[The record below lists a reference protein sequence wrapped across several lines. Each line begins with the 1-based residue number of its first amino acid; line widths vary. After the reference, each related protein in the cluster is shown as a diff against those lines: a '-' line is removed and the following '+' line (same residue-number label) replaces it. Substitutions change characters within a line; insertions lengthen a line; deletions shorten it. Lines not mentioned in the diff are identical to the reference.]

1 MTDIPLFPLGTVLF
15 PSGRLP
21 LQIFERRYVD
31 MISKC
36 MREGAGFGVVWI
48 RRGSEVAE
56 ASVTN
61 LDLGDYGT
69 MATIVDWDQLPN
81 GLLGITI
88 EGAERF
94 HIEEVWREDS
104 GLNMARVDIEPSPD
118 VVEIPEEGRSMI
130 DVLAGLQR
138 HPEVRRLGL
147 NVDTGNAWNICHVL
161 TQLLPI
167 DNSVKYELLGITDIN
182 GYVDELDEL
191 LSELSG

>member
-94 HIEEVWREDS
+94 HIEKVWREDS

-147 NVDTGNAWNICHVL
+147 TVDTGNAWNICHVL

-182 GYVDELDEL
+182 VYVDELDEL

>member
-36 MREGAGFGVVWI
+36 MREGTGFGVVWI

-88 EGAERF
+88 EGTQRF
-94 HIEEVWREDS
+94 HFEEVWRED
-104 GLNMARVDIEPSPD
+104 
-118 VVEIPEEGRSMI
+118 
-130 DVLAGLQR
+130 
-138 HPEVRRLGL
+138 
-147 NVDTGNAWNICHVL
+147 
-161 TQLLPI
+161 
-167 DNSVKYELLGITDIN
+167 
-182 GYVDELDEL
+182 
-191 LSELSG
+191 

>member
-1 MTDIPLFPLGTVLF
+1 MIDIPLFPLGTVLF

-36 MREGAGFGVVWI
+36 MREGTGFGVVWI
-48 RRGSEVAE
+48 RRGTEVAE
-56 ASVTN
+56 ASVTH

-69 MATIVDWDQLPN
+69 MATIVDWDQLSN

-94 HIEEVWREDS
+94 HIDEVWREDS
-104 GLNMARVDIEPSPD
+104 GLNMARVDVEPRPD
-118 VVEIPEEGRSMI
+118 SVEIPEEGRSMI

-147 NVDTGNAWNICHVL
+147 TVDTGNAWNICHVL

-182 GYVDELDEL
+182 VYVDELDEL

>member
-1 MTDIPLFPLGTVLF
+1 LIDIPLFPLGTVLF

-36 MREGAGFGVVWI
+36 LREGTGFGVVWI
-48 RRGSEVAE
+48 RRGTEVAE

-69 MATIVDWDQLPN
+69 MATIVDWDQLSN

-94 HIEEVWREDS
+94 HIDEVWREDS
-104 GLNMARVDIEPSPD
+104 GLNMARVDVEPRPD
-118 VVEIPEEGRSMI
+118 SVEIPEDGRSMI

-138 HPEVRRLGL
+138 HQEVRRLGL
-147 NVDTGNAWNICHVL
+147 TVDTGNAWNICHVL

-182 GYVDELDEL
+182 VYVDELDEL

>member
-1 MTDIPLFPLGTVLF
+1 
-15 PSGRLP
+15 
-21 LQIFERRYVD
+21 RYVD

-36 MREGAGFGVVWI
+36 MREGSGFGVVWI

-88 EGAERF
+88 EGTQRF

-104 GLNMARVDIEPSPD
+104 GLNMARVDIEPSLD
-118 VVEIPEEGRSMI
+118 AVEIPEEGRSMI

-147 NVDTGNAWNICHVL
+147 TVDTGNAWNICHVL

-182 GYVDELDEL
+182 VYVDELDEL

>member
-94 HIEEVWREDS
+94 HIEKVWREDS

-147 NVDTGNAWNICHVL
+147 TVDTGNAWNICHAL

-182 GYVDELDEL
+182 VYVDELDEL
-191 LSELSG
+191 LSEFSG

>member
-36 MREGAGFGVVWI
+36 MREGTRFGVVWI

-104 GLNMARVDIEPSPD
+104 GLNMARVDIESSPD
-118 VVEIPEEGRSMI
+118 AVEIPEEGRSMI

-147 NVDTGNAWNICHVL
+147 TVDTGNAWNICHVL

-167 DNSVKYELLGITDIN
+167 DNSVKYELLGLTDIN
-182 GYVDELDEL
+182 VYVDELDEL

>member
-1 MTDIPLFPLGTVLF
+1 MIDIPLFPLGTVLF

-36 MREGAGFGVVWI
+36 MRKGTGFGVVWI

-56 ASVTN
+56 ASVTS

-69 MATIVDWDQLPN
+69 MAAIVDWDQLPN

-88 EGAERF
+88 EGGERF

-104 GLNMARVDIEPSPD
+104 GLNMARVDIEPHPD
-118 VVEIPEEGRSMI
+118 PGEVPEEGRSMI

-147 NVDTGNAWNICHVL
+147 TVDTGNAWNICHVL

-182 GYVDELDEL
+182 VYVDELDEL

>member
-104 GLNMARVDIEPSPD
+104 GLNVARVDIEPSPD

-130 DVLAGLQR
+130 DVLAGLER

-147 NVDTGNAWNICHVL
+147 NVDTGNAWNICHAL

-182 GYVDELDEL
+182 VYVDELDEL
-191 LSELSG
+191 LSEISG

>member
-36 MREGAGFGVVWI
+36 MREGTGFGVVWI

-69 MATIVDWDQLPN
+69 MATIVDWDQIPN

-94 HIEEVWREDS
+94 HIEEVWPEDS
-104 GLNMARVDIEPSPD
+104 GLNMARVDIEPSPEP
-118 VVEIPEEGRSMI
+118 VEISEEGRSMI

-147 NVDTGNAWNICHVL
+147 KVDTGNAWNICHVL

-182 GYVDELDEL
+182 IYVDELDEL

>member
-21 LQIFERRYVD
+21 LKIFERRYVD

-36 MREGAGFGVVWI
+36 MREGTGFGVVWI

-81 GLLGITI
+81 GLLGITM
-88 EGAERF
+88 EGTQRF
-94 HIEEVWREDS
+94 HIEEVWREDT
-104 GLNMARVDIEPSPD
+104 GLNMARVDLEPSLD
-118 VVEIPEEGRSMI
+118 AVEIPEEGRSMI

-147 NVDTGNAWNICHVL
+147 AVDTGNAWNICHVL

-182 GYVDELDEL
+182 VYVDELDEL
-191 LSELSG
+191 VSELSG

>member
-1 MTDIPLFPLGTVLF
+1 MIDIPLFPLGTVLF

-36 MREGAGFGVVWI
+36 MREGTCFGVVWI
-48 RRGSEVAE
+48 RRGTEVAE

-69 MATIVDWDQLPN
+69 MATIVDWDQLSN

-94 HIEEVWREDS
+94 HIDEVWREDS
-104 GLNMARVDIEPSPD
+104 GLNMARVDVEPRPD
-118 VVEIPEEGRSMI
+118 SVEIPEEGRSMI

-147 NVDTGNAWNICHVL
+147 TVDTGNAWNICHVL

-182 GYVDELDEL
+182 IYVDELDEL

>member
-1 MTDIPLFPLGTVLF
+1 MAAGKGEFVSVLF

-48 RRGSEVAE
+48 RRGLEVAE

-147 NVDTGNAWNICHVL
+147 TVDTGSAWNICHVL

-167 DNSVKYELLGITDIN
+167 ANSVKYELLGITDIN
-182 GYVDELDEL
+182 VYVDELDEL

>member
-94 HIEEVWREDS
+94 HIEEVWREGS

-138 HPEVRRLGL
+138 HPEVR
-147 NVDTGNAWNICHVL
+147 
-161 TQLLPI
+161 
-167 DNSVKYELLGITDIN
+167 
-182 GYVDELDEL
+182 
-191 LSELSG
+191 LSLIHI

>member
-36 MREGAGFGVVWI
+36 MREGAGFGVVWL

-94 HIEEVWREDS
+94 HIEEGWREDS

-130 DVLAGLQR
+130 DVLAGLLR
-138 HPEVRRLGL
+138 HPEVRRLGFT
-147 NVDTGNAWNICHVL
+147 VDTGNAWNICHAL

-182 GYVDELDEL
+182 VYVDELDEL

>member
-36 MREGAGFGVVWI
+36 MREGTGFGVVWI

-56 ASVTN
+56 VSVTN
-61 LDLGDYGT
+61 LDFGDYGT

-94 HIEEVWREDS
+94 HVEEVWREDS
-104 GLNMARVDIEPSPD
+104 GLNMARVDVEPPPD
-118 VVEIPEEGRSMI
+118 VVEVPKEGRSMI
-130 DVLAGLQR
+130 DVLASLQR
-138 HPEVRRLGL
+138 HPEIRRLGL
-147 NVDTGNAWNICHVL
+147 TVDTGNAWNICHVL

-167 DNSVKYELLGITDIN
+167 DSSVKYELLGMTDVNVYI
-182 GYVDELDEL
+182 DELDEL

>member
-94 HIEEVWREDS
+94 YIEEVWREDS

-147 NVDTGNAWNICHVL
+147 TVDTGSAWNICHVL

-182 GYVDELDEL
+182 VYVDELDEL

>member
-1 MTDIPLFPLGTVLF
+1 
-15 PSGRLP
+15 
-21 LQIFERRYVD
+21 

-36 MREGAGFGVVWI
+36 MREGTGFGVVWI
-48 RRGSEVAE
+48 RRGTEVAE

-69 MATIVDWDQLPN
+69 MATIVDWDQLSN

-94 HIEEVWREDS
+94 HIDEVWREDS
-104 GLNMARVDIEPSPD
+104 GLNMARVDVEPRPD
-118 VVEIPEEGRSMI
+118 SVEIPEEGRSMI

-147 NVDTGNAWNICHVL
+147 TVDTGNAWNICHVL

-182 GYVDELDEL
+182 VYVDELDEL

>member
-1 MTDIPLFPLGTVLF
+1 
-15 PSGRLP
+15 
-21 LQIFERRYVD
+21 

-147 NVDTGNAWNICHVL
+147 TVDTGNAWNICHAL

-182 GYVDELDEL
+182 VYVNELDEL

>member
-1 MTDIPLFPLGTVLF
+1 MIDIPLFPLGTVLF

-36 MREGAGFGVVWI
+36 MREGTGFGVVWI
-48 RRGSEVAE
+48 RRGTEVAE

-69 MATIVDWDQLPN
+69 MATIVDWDQLSN

-94 HIEEVWREDS
+94 HIDEVWREDL
-104 GLNMARVDIEPSPD
+104 GLNMARVDVEPRPD
-118 VVEIPEEGRSMI
+118 SVEIPEEGRSMI

-147 NVDTGNAWNICHVL
+147 TVDTGNAWNICHVL

-182 GYVDELDEL
+182 IYVDELDEL

>member
-36 MREGAGFGVVWI
+36 MREGSGFGVVWI

-88 EGAERF
+88 EGTQRF

-104 GLNMARVDIEPSPD
+104 GLNMARVDIEPSLD
-118 VVEIPEEGRSMI
+118 AVEIPEEGRSMI

-147 NVDTGNAWNICHVL
+147 TVDTGNAWNICHVL

-167 DNSVKYELLGITDIN
+167 DNSVKYELLGITDIKV
-182 GYVDELDEL
+182 YVDELDEL

>member
-1 MTDIPLFPLGTVLF
+1 MIDIPLFPLGTVLF

-36 MREGAGFGVVWI
+36 MREGTGFGVVWI
-48 RRGSEVAE
+48 RRGTEVAE

-69 MATIVDWDQLPN
+69 MATIVDWDQLSN

-94 HIEEVWREDS
+94 HIDEVWREDS
-104 GLNMARVDIEPSPD
+104 GLNMARVDVEPRPD
-118 VVEIPEEGRSMI
+118 SVEIPEEGRSMI

-147 NVDTGNAWNICHVL
+147 TVDTSNAWNICHVL

-182 GYVDELDEL
+182 VYVDELDEL

>member
-130 DVLAGLQR
+130 DVLVGLQR

-147 NVDTGNAWNICHVL
+147 SVDTGNAWNICHAL
-161 TQLLPI
+161 TQLLPV
-167 DNSVKYELLGITDIN
+167 DNSLKYELLGISDIN
-182 GYVDELDEL
+182 VYVDELDEL